1 MYTNPS
7 NCRFL
12 LSGLLLCFIFGFMYS
27 CNQPS
32 SKKSIPSENIPEHKD
47 TIRIKPPS
55 GFSDT
60 LTIHFPAAVFY
71 NPDSLQLQ
79 KIKEITAK
87 NEYETEVH
95 NCFYLMR
102 NARIEM
108 KKYWPGVH
116 IVETSVSRYLL
127 FVKADKT
134 KICIDLNTKG
144 DMCGIFLFDGKKEPE
159 LADMMNIDT
168 ALGFYFAH

>member
-1 MYTNPS
+1 MYISPS
-7 NCRFL
+7 NCRPL
-12 LSGLLLCFIFGFMYS
+12 VSGLLLCFISGFMYS
-27 CNQPS
+27 CKQSS
-32 SKKSIPSENIPEHKD
+32 SKKNIPPGNIPENKD
-47 TIRIKPPS
+47 TVRRKPPS

-60 LTIHFPAAVFY
+60 LSIHFPAAVFY

-79 KIKEITAK
+79 KIKEITEK

-108 KKYWPGVH
+108 KKYWPKIH
-116 IVETSVSRYLL
+116 IIETSVNRYLL
-127 FVKADKT
+127 FIKADKT
-134 KICIDLNTKG
+134 RICIDLNTKG
-144 DMCGIFLFDGKKEPE
+144 DMCGIFLFDGKKDPQ

-168 ALGFYFAH
+168 ALGFYFAK